1 MVFAS
6 IAGTEIMV
14 RETKKQ
20 ETDNKVSK
28 PFFFMIPLLYNLFAF
43 ARIPCSLS
51 EQSGDPACGA
61 AGSFIG
67 ID

>member
-20 ETDNKVSK
+20 KTNNMVSK
-28 PFFFMIPLLYNLFAF
+28 SFFFMIPLLYDLLKPIDMYPITMNFLNNT
-43 ARIPCSLS
+43 
-51 EQSGDPACGA
+51 
-61 AGSFIG
+61 SFPDSHNIA
-67 ID
+67 II